1 MPYAIGNVVDSE
13 YENGL
18 MLRIETEHM
27 GNEIAKMLFSSYGLK
42 VQGMCY
48 DLLNSYDI
56 KGIEYEEK
64 DDGTYQFA
72 LVLNDN
78 FENDWWT
85 DDFNEAVKGIS
96 SSENQEIYLLTDY
109 SYRIAKANINEAVN
123 GTKVTF
129 DNLYYLGIDTI
140 GSEECYLL
148 DLLKEIAE
156 MPRMSAGGTSHTPA
170 DYRMDGADEKES
182 ENVSV
187 SEKMTQNAAEA
198 ICSVYPDAKITSYT
212 DSLWVNMN
220 IVPDEEFPVIPFGNR
235 STYFGDQ
242 SDAAFI
248 LEYLALGVQ
257 AHYYR
262 LDKNSSAEERRNAV
276 KDFYKKQANRRS
288 SIANGLHIS
297 SKLWELGLG
306 ILRVPHGGKE
316 AEIFAEHIHAADF
329 TELDVKKIEPYYNL
343 EHERWMA
350 YMRTEGWCLAS
361 KDSASV
367 EDIRKC
373 YENYCTE
380 FKNQNYMMKLHPAL
394 APTHSDIEGQA
405 TLQEIDDMIV
415 EVNRQKGLK
424 EYLPQY
430 IESDEE
436 VVKHMGEIVGGEW
449 CK

>member
-1 MPYAIGNVVDSE
+1 MRRLFWNISHSACR
-13 YENGL
+13 
-18 MLRIETEHM
+18 RIT
-27 GNEIAKMLFSSYGLK
+27 IA
-42 VQGMCY
+42 
-48 DLLNSYDI
+48 
-56 KGIEYEEK
+56 
-64 DDGTYQFA
+64 
-72 LVLNDN
+72 
-78 FENDWWT
+78 WT
-85 DDFNEAVKGIS
+85 
-96 SSENQEIYLLTDY
+96 
-109 SYRIAKANINEAVN
+109 
-123 GTKVTF
+123 
-129 DNLYYLGIDTI
+129 
-140 GSEECYLL
+140 
-148 DLLKEIAE
+148 
-156 MPRMSAGGTSHTPA
+156 
-170 DYRMDGADEKES
+170 
-182 ENVSV
+182 
-187 SEKMTQNAAEA
+187 
-198 ICSVYPDAKITSYT
+198 
-212 DSLWVNMN
+212 
-220 IVPDEEFPVIPFGNR
+220 
-235 STYFGDQ
+235 
-242 SDAAFI
+242 
-248 LEYLALGVQ
+248 
-257 AHYYR
+257 
-262 LDKNSSAEERRNAV
+262 EERRNAV

-361 KDSASV
+361 KDRASV
-367 EDIRKC
+367 EEIRKC

-436 VVKHMGEIVGGEW
+436 VVKHIGEIVGGEW